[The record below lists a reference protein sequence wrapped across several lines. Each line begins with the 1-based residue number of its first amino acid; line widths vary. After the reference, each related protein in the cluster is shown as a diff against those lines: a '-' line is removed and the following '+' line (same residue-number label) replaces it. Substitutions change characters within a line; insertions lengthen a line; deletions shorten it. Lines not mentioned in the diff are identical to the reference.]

1 MDIHCASCTADQ
13 STNPKT
19 AAMLY
24 QTTIPFNIDI
34 IIKNTLKVTQQTI
47 MIKSIKKETITTIGS
62 MDQLAPASSG
72 AIRPAISAATGTNSR
87 PITATMAPIAA
98 GGNNISIQAVPTS
111 FTIKATRDNT
121 IPTAKKPPNT

>member
-13 STNPKT
+13 STNPEK

-24 QTTIPFNIDI
+24 PATIPIKIGI
-34 IIKNTLKVTQQTI
+34 IFKNPLNVTQQTI
-47 MIKSIKKETITTIGS
+47 VIISVNKETITTFGS

-72 AIRPAISAATGTNSR
+72 AISPAISAATGTNSR
-87 PITATMAPIAA
+87 PITATMAHIAA

-121 IPTAKKPPNT
+121 IPTVKKTPNT